1 MTILLSYNEVQS
13 TSRKAASGAGLPYGV
28 AEAIG
33 HAAAWLSGRGV
44 DAVSV
49 VVAALADG
57 PAILDGLAAI
67 DTLAAG
73 ETAHVALKDDSA
85 GLLLLGLAGAAMQQE
100 VAFALDRGRGGIVL
114 LAGLR
119 DVSLAL
125 PALLCRAREGG
136 VASTTPRPAASDTE
150 AYATALALAAK
161 TYVPAS
167 ERSRTLG
174 AGAGTT
180 DND

>member
-114 LAGLR
+114 LAGLALR
-119 DVSLAL
+119 ILAGRMRL
-125 PALLCRAREGG
+125 PERAIVVEGIG
-136 VASTTPRPAASDTE
+136 LYWHFVDIVWIFLFPVL
-150 AYATALALAAK
+150 YLA
-161 TYVPAS
+161 
-167 ERSRTLG
+167 R
-174 AGAGTT
+174 
-180 DND
+180 